1 MVEND
6 SASDPLKRSE
16 MPDAEQ
22 EHQDAAALRHER
34 SRRASW
40 LRQTLTICPHDS
52 ASRQELASLLEELGE
67 TESAAS
73 EWREI
78 LQRDPNNLSAW
89 VGLAR
94 CRALLRVGRATV
106 RLVARPPERS

>member
-1 MVEND
+1 
-6 SASDPLKRSE
+6 

-22 EHQDAAALRHER
+22 EDRDSDSLQQER
-34 SRRASW
+34 SRRVNW
-40 LRQTLTICPHDS
+40 LRQTLTLCPNDS
-52 ASRQELASLLEELGE
+52 LSRQELAMLLEQLGE
-67 TESAAS
+67 TENAAA

-94 CRALLRVGRATV
+94 CRGRLRAGRAAV
-106 RLVARPPERS
+106 RLVSRLPERR